1 MDSQSI
7 QEQQQRD
14 IQTIQTINQIDS
26 QMGSLYQN
34 LEQLSVQSR
43 PDLNEQ
49 NKIIKGIEKLQKLK
63 QNLYKNLS
71 NSYSAIQANVAE
83 SRDALVNKLA
93 VSNVVNNE
101 LENANKNLNV
111 LQQERY
117 NKLRMA
123 EINDYYSDKYATQTN
138 IMKTIVYFCIPILI
152 LGILMKKNI
161 IPQNIALGI
170 IGLLAG
176 ICVFIVIMQGID
188 IMRRSNMVFD
198 EYKFSFDEDAA
209 ADEVANQSEDE
220 DEDEDENQPVKRDLI
235 LNCAGSGC
243 CPEGNDF
250 GTIWDST
257 NKQCV
262 TQDYLDSHKDDDNTT
277 SEGFV
282 GERCLQNSFN
292 KSDFNVNV
300 FKNTESVVKGF
311 NIKQEEYAKF

>member
-7 QEQQQRD
+7 QQEQQRD

-34 LEQLSVQSR
+34 LEQLSVQSS
-43 PDLNEQ
+43 PDLNKQ
-49 NKIIKGIEKLQKLK
+49 NKIIQEIENLQKLK
-63 QNLYKNLS
+63 QNLYQNLS
-71 NSYSAIQANVAE
+71 NSYSSMQANVAE
-83 SRDALVNKLA
+83 ARDALVNEVA
-93 VSNVVNNE
+93 VGNVVNNE
-101 LENANKNLNV
+101 LQNANKNLKV
-111 LQQERY
+111 LQQERF

-123 EINDYYSDKYATQTN
+123 EINDYYSDKYTTQTDV
-138 IMKTIVYFCIPILI
+138 MRTIVYFCIPILI

-170 IGLLAG
+170 IGVLAG
-176 ICVFIVIMQGID
+176 ICIFIVIMQGID

-198 EYKFSFDEDAA
+198 EYKFPFDAEAA
-209 ADEVANQSEDE
+209 ADQAGSGTGD
-220 DEDEDENQPVKRDLI
+220 QPVKRDLT
-235 LNCAGSGC
+235 LNCAGSAC

-250 GTIWDST
+250 GTTWDST

-262 TQDYLDSHKDDDNTT
+262 TQDYLDSHKNDDST

-282 GERCLQNSFN
+282 GERCLQNSFS

>member
-7 QEQQQRD
+7 QQEQQRD

-34 LEQLSVQSR
+34 LEQLSVQSS
-43 PDLNEQ
+43 PDLNKQ
-49 NKIIKGIEKLQKLK
+49 NKIIQEIENLQKLK
-63 QNLYKNLS
+63 QNLYQNLS
-71 NSYSAIQANVAE
+71 NSYSSMQANVAE
-83 SRDALVNKLA
+83 ARDALVNEVA
-93 VSNVVNNE
+93 VGSVVNNE
-101 LENANKNLNV
+101 LQNANKNLKV
-111 LQQERY
+111 LQQERF

-123 EINDYYSDKYATQTN
+123 EINDYYSDKYSTQTDV
-138 IMKTIVYFCIPILI
+138 MRTIVYFCIPILI

-170 IGLLAG
+170 IGVLAG
-176 ICVFIVIMQGID
+176 ICIFIVIMQGID

-198 EYKFSFDEDAA
+198 EYKFPFDPDNVDAGNGTG
-209 ADEVANQSEDE
+209 D
-220 DEDEDENQPVKRDLI
+220 QPVKRDLT
-235 LNCAGSGC
+235 LNCAGSAC

-250 GTIWDST
+250 GTTWDST

-262 TQDYLDSHKDDDNTT
+262 TQDYLDSHKNDDST

-311 NIKQEEYAKF
+311 NVKEEEYAKF

>member
-1 MDSQSI
+1 MDSQMI
-7 QEQQQRD
+7 QQEQQRD

-34 LEQLSVQSR
+34 LERLSVQSS
-43 PDLNEQ
+43 PDLNKQ
-49 NKIIKGIEKLQKLK
+49 NQIIQQIENLQKLK
-63 QNLYKNLS
+63 QGLYQNLS
-71 NSYSAIQANVAE
+71 NSYSSMQANVAE
-83 SRDALVNKLA
+83 ARDALVNEVA
-93 VSNVVNNE
+93 VGAVVKNE
-101 LENANKNLNV
+101 LQNANKNLGL

-123 EINDYYSDKYATQTN
+123 EINDYYSDKYTTQTSV
-138 IMKTIVYFCIPILI
+138 MKTIVYFCIPILI

-170 IGLLAG
+170 IGVLAG
-176 ICVFIVIMQGID
+176 ICIFIVIMQSID

-198 EYKFSFDEDAA
+198 EYQFPFDPENVDAGSGNGI
-209 ADEVANQSEDE
+209 DPKQ
-220 DEDEDENQPVKRDLI
+220 RDLT
-235 LNCAGSGC
+235 LNCAGQAC
-243 CPEGNDF
+243 CPEGNNF
-250 GTIWDST
+250 GTTWDST

-262 TQDYLDSHKDDDNTT
+262 TPDYLNSNKNSD

-300 FKNTESVVKGF
+300 FKNTGGVVKGF
-311 NIKQEEYAKF
+311 NVKEEEYAKF

>member
-1 MDSQSI
+1 MDSKSI
-7 QEQQQRD
+7 QQQQQRD
-14 IQTIQTINQIDS
+14 IQTIQTINQIDT
-26 QMGSLYQN
+26 QMGGLYQD

-43 PDLNEQ
+43 PDLNKQ

-71 NSYSAIQANVAE
+71 NSYSLMQANVAE
-83 SRDALVNKLA
+83 ARDALVNELA

-111 LQQERY
+111 LQQERF

-138 IMKTIVYFCIPILI
+138 VMKTIVYFCIPILI

-170 IGLLAG
+170 IGLLGG
-176 ICVFIVIMQGID
+176 ICIFIVIMQAID
-188 IMRRSNMVFD
+188 IMSRSNMVFD
-198 EYKFSFDEDAA
+198 EYKFPFK
-209 ADEVANQSEDE
+209 DE
-220 DEDEDENQPVKRDLI
+220 DEDESQTVKRSLI

-250 GTIWDST
+250 GTIWDSD
-257 NKQCV
+257 NKKCV
-262 TQDYLDSHKDDDNTT
+262 TQNYLDSHKDDDNTT